1 MGDLNVLPVLSTTD
15 LRDYTQLLFKD
26 VEALE
31 TMISKGMFEEGVHR
45 IGAEQELCL
54 VDSHGFPAHLV
65 EEALAKIKDDHFTT
79 ELAKFNLEIN
89 LDPLE
94 LKDDCFTILEQ
105 DLQRFFLKCQ
115 DACQELGCQPLLT
128 GILPTLRSGDLGM
141 DSMTVR
147 QRYLAL
153 NQAILEMRKSPQKFH
168 IQGIDELITSSD
180 SVMFE
185 SCNTSYQIHYQI
197 GAKDFASYYNWAQAI
212 AGPVL
217 AACANSPLF
226 LGKRL
231 WNETRIALFQ
241 QATDTR
247 SYQEELRQ
255 TKPRVIF
262 GDHWLNEQVTDFIK
276 RDLSTYRPL
285 VLADGIPNA
294 QEELKRGK
302 VPKLKAFAL
311 FNGTIYRWNRPCY
324 GITQG
329 KPHFRVENRY
339 LPSGPSIVDEVANT
353 MLWVGLM
360 HGLPPPYYRIGDLM
374 EFHAVKSNFLKA
386 ARQGLESEFS
396 WMGKSFNAREL
407 MLKELIPIAKEGL
420 KKAGIAIGDQ
430 EKYLSIIQERVT
442 ESRTGASWLVNSF
455 NTLIHSNPS
464 NTVLPTLTKGIM
476 SRQQNNTPV
485 HAWSEIKADEIA
497 DGPVLYRRVEL
508 IMSTDLYTVYEEDLV
523 DLVPNIMKWNQVRHM
538 LVENRQGDLVGLVTL
553 GRLGKYYSEHNDP
566 VPVMVKEVMV
576 KNVITGTPDTP
587 TLEAI
592 KLMQENHIGCLPV
605 LNQDKKLVGV
615 VTEQDLLAVA
625 ASYLRVDENQSGV

>member
-1 MGDLNVLPVLSTTD
+1 MGDLNVHPVLRTTD

-31 TMISKGMFEEGVHR
+31 LMISRGLFEEGVHR

-54 VDSHGFPAHLV
+54 IDAHGLPSPQV
-65 EEALAKIKDDHFTT
+65 EEVLSRVKDDHFTT

-89 LDPLE
+89 LDPLD
-94 LKDDCFTILEQ
+94 LKSDCFTRLEK
-105 DLQRFFLKCQ
+105 DLQELFDKCL
-115 DACQELGCQPLLT
+115 DACRELDCQPLLT
-128 GILPTLRSGDLGM
+128 GILPTLRSRDLGM

-153 NQAILEMRKSPQKFH
+153 NDAILEMRKSAQKFH

-185 SCNTSYQIHYQI
+185 SCNTSFQIHYQI
-197 GAKDFASYYNWAQAI
+197 GARSFASYYNWAQAI

-247 SYQEELRQ
+247 GYQEELRQ
-255 TKPRVIF
+255 TKPRVVF
-262 GDHWLNEQVTDFIK
+262 GEQWLNEQVTDFIK

-285 VLADGIPNA
+285 VLADGIA
-294 QEELKRGK
+294 DSLEQLESGRI
-302 VPKLKAFAL
+302 PKLKAFAL

-324 GITQG
+324 GITHG

-339 LPSGPSIVDEVANT
+339 LPSGPSIIDEVANT

-360 HGLPPPYYRIGDLM
+360 HGLPSDYLQIADKM
-374 EFHAVKSNFLKA
+374 EFHEAKSNFIKA
-386 ARQGLESEFS
+386 ARHGLDTGFE
-396 WMGKSFNAREL
+396 WMGKRFDAREL
-407 MLKELIPIAKEGL
+407 ILRELMPIAREGL
-420 KKAGIAIGDQ
+420 TMAGIDLGDQ

-455 NTLIHSNPS
+455 NSLSKSHPKNM
-464 NTVLPTLTKGIM
+464 VLSAITKGIM
-476 SRQQNNTPV
+476 ARQQENNPI
-485 HAWSEIKADEIA
+485 HEWSEVGSNEID
-497 DGPVLYRRVEL
+497 DGPHLYRRVDQ
-508 IMSTDLYTVYEEDLV
+508 IMSNDLYTVYEEDLI

-538 LVENRQGDLVGLVTL
+538 LVENREGDLVGLVTL
-553 GRLGKYYSEHNDP
+553 GRLGKYYSENKDP
-566 VPVMVKEVMV
+566 MPVMVKEVMV
-576 KNVITGTPDTP
+576 SKVITVSPDTP

-592 KLMQENHIGCLPV
+592 QLMRERHIGCLPV

-615 VTEQDLLAVA
+615 VTEQDLLPVA
-625 ASYLRVDENQSGV
+625 ASYLQADQNQ

>member
-1 MGDLNVLPVLSTTD
+1 MGDLNVIPVLSTTD

-31 TMISKGMFEEGVHR
+31 TMISQGMFEEGVYR

-54 VDSHGFPAHLV
+54 VDSHGLPAHLV
-65 EEALAKIKDDHFTT
+65 EEVLARIKDDHFTT

-94 LKDDCFTILEQ
+94 LKDNCFTKLEQ
-105 DLQRFFLKCQ
+105 DLQRLYKKCQ
-115 DACQELGCQPLLT
+115 DACQQLGCQPLLT
-128 GILPTLRSGDLGM
+128 GILPTLRSRDLAM

-247 SYQEELRQ
+247 GYQEELRQ
-255 TKPRVIF
+255 TKPRVVF
-262 GDHWLNEQVTDFIK
+262 GDRWLNERVTDFVK

-285 VLADGIPNA
+285 VLADGIPDA
-294 QEELKRGK
+294 LEELKNGK

-311 FNGTIYRWNRPCY
+311 FNGTIYRWNRPCF

-339 LPSGPSIVDEVANT
+339 LPSGPSIIDEVANT

-360 HGLPPPYYRIGDLM
+360 HGLPSQYYQIGDLM

-386 ARQGLESEFS
+386 ARQGLESEFA

-407 MLKELIPIAKEGL
+407 ILKELIPIAREGL
-420 KKAGIAIGDQ
+420 KKANIAIGDQ

-442 ESRTGASWLVNSF
+442 ASRTGASWLVNSF
-455 NTLIHSNPS
+455 NTLIRSNPS
-464 NTVLPTLTKGIM
+464 NTVLSTLTKGIM
-476 SRQQNNTPV
+476 SRQKHNTPV
-485 HAWSEIKADEIA
+485 HAWSEIQADEIA
-497 DGPVLYRRVEL
+497 DGPHLYRRVEL

-553 GRLGKYYSEHNDP
+553 GRLGKYYSEHKDQT
-566 VPVMVKEVMV
+566 PVMVKEVMV
-576 KNVITGTPDTP
+576 KNVITVTPDTP

-625 ASYLRVDENQSGV
+625 ASYLRVDENQSST